1 MGAQRVNVDGVGRL
15 PAFCHAVIAGNH
27 LHVSGM
33 IGSDAELRLVEGGI
47 GAQTT
52 QTLRNLDRIIS
63 ACGGTFADVVKAE
76 VHLTDM
82 ADFTAMNEA
91 YLEFVGDDPPARIT
105 TGTTGLAIGAVV
117 EIDCIAYR
125 DEGWSAPA

>member
-1 MGAQRVNVDGVGRL
+1 M
-15 PAFCHAVIAGNH
+15 IAGNH

-33 IGSDAELRLVEGGI
+33 IGTDGDLEFAERGDPDRDHPRTPQPGAHHRRLRRP
-47 GAQTT
+47 A
-52 QTLRNLDRIIS
+52 
-63 ACGGTFADVVKAE
+63 ADVVKAE

-82 ADFTAMNEA
+82 ADFAAMNEA

-105 TGTTGLAIGAVV
+105 TGTTALALGALV

-125 DEGWSAPA
+125 DEGWAAPT

>member
-1 MGAQRVNVDGVGRL
+1 MGAQRVNVDGVERL

-33 IGSDAELRLVEGGI
+33 IGTDGDLEFVERGI
-47 GAQTT
+47 RIETT
-52 QTLRNLDRIIS
+52 RALRNLERIVV

-82 ADFTAMNEA
+82 ADFAAMNEA

-105 TGTTGLAIGAVV
+105 TGTTALALGALV